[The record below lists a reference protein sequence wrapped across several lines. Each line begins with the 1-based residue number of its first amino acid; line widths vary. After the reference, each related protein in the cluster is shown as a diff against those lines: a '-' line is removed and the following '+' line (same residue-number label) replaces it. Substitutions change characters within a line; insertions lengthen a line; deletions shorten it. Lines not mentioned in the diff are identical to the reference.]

1 MILKRLVLLIA
12 FIWGS
17 AAAQAATLDNVTPV
31 VGAPTIFDPMATV
44 TASSFGV
51 SYVGSLFA
59 ASSTLDPI
67 LILGANFNVIP
78 DTFFALAP
86 GTPPSPLL
94 TGTTL
99 DVAEGPGI
107 IQALF
112 ATTGGSLAP
121 AYGSLFRLTLSSSL
135 FTGSTLD
142 TGSPGV
148 VTEALALVEAVE
160 AVNVIPLPAGFWLI
174 LSGFG
179 GLLMLRRSTKSAT
192 A

>member
-31 VGAPTIFDPMATV
+31 VGAPTIFDPTAEV
-44 TASSFGV
+44 AASSLGV

-59 ASSTLDPI
+59 ASSTFDPI
-67 LILGANFNVIP
+67 GIIGANFNVPP
-78 DTFFALAP
+78 DTFVAL
-86 GTPPSPLL
+86 GGLGPLL

-121 AYGSLFRLTLSSSL
+121 AYGSLFRLTLSSPL

-148 VTEALALVEAVE
+148 FVTEALALVEAVE

-179 GLLMLRRSTKSAT
+179 GLMMLRRSTKSAT

>member
-51 SYVGSLFA
+51 SYIGSPGA
-59 ASSTLDPI
+59 TSTTFDPI

-78 DTFFALAP
+78 DTFEAFDPLF
-86 GTPPSPLL
+86 SPLL

-179 GLLMLRRSTKSAT
+179 GLMMLRRSTKSAT

>member
-51 SYVGSLFA
+51 SYIGSPGA
-59 ASSTLDPI
+59 TSTTFDPI

-78 DTFFALAP
+78 DTFEAFDPLF
-86 GTPPSPLL
+86 SPLL

-148 VTEALALVEAVE
+148 FVTEALALVEAVE

-179 GLLMLRRSTKSAT
+179 GLMMLRRSTKSAT